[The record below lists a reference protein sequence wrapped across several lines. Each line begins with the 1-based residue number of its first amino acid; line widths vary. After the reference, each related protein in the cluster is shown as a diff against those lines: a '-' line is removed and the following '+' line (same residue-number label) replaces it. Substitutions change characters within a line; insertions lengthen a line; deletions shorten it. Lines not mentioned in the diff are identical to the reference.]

1 MTNIQAFI
9 LAFVVL
15 TIQTVTLIV
24 FGFMFGMQG
33 VVATFLLF
41 VIVDVCLCACA
52 DILKIIKEK

>member
-15 TIQTVTLIV
+15 TIQTIILIV

-33 VVATFLLF
+33 VVATGILFLS
-41 VIVDVCLCACA
+41 VDLILCACA
-52 DILKIIKEK
+52 SDLKIIKGS

>member
-24 FGFMFGMQG
+24 FGFMFDGEG
-33 VVATFLLF
+33 VVATGILFLT
-41 VIVDVCLCACA
+41 VDLSLCACA
-52 DILKIIKEK
+52 DILKVVKEK